1 MLDRLLA
8 QLVNEAC
15 FAADEGVA
23 APDDIDAAM
32 RLGLNHPRGPFEWL
46 GELGA
51 ERVLATLDA
60 LGDELGADGTAPL
73 PACAALGRR
82 GGLDAP
88 A

>member
-1 MLDRLLA
+1 VLDRLLA
-8 QLVNEAC
+8 QLINEGC

-46 GELGA
+46 EELGP

-60 LGDELGADGTAPL
+60 LSGELDPERYR
-73 PACAALGRR
+73 PAARLRSA
-82 GGLDAP
+82 
-88 A
+88 